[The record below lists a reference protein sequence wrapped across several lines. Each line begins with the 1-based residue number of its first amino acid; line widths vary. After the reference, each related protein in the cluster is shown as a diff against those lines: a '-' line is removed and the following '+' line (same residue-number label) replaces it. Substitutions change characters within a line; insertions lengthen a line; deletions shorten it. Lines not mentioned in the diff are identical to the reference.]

1 MVKPQSESNK
11 GSKKRSLLWYVPAV
25 FFQIIGGLVVYYKL
39 RKSDATTAR
48 NSLFVGIML
57 SVVTIVVVVFLYGS
71 FQADMA
77 VAQSRIAKGSQII
90 DTSFGPIEYAD
101 VGHGYP
107 VLVVHGAGG
116 GYDQGIILANIL
128 LDGNSYRVIAPSRFG
143 YLHTPVP
150 DTTNNKS
157 SFAAQADAYA
167 NLLDKLNIKKV
178 AVLGFSAGGP
188 SSIEFVLRHPDKT
201 SVLVLASAVV
211 HKEPPMGPM
220 DYVIH
225 YGLFKSDFAFW
236 LIAKYFQP
244 SLLSFFGVNSEEQA
258 NIAPAEKSWL
268 SSILIPSMFPISQR
282 QPGMVNDRS
291 NFALINYPLEQ
302 ISAPTLVIH
311 AKDDTLVSPSHS
323 LYAVQKIPNAK
334 HIEFATGGHLLMG
347 HHQEIKSEIG
357 KFFAQRHAMETRALL
372 LSTFQRQI
380 HL

>member
-90 DTSFGPIEYAD
+90 DTAFGHIEYAD
-101 VGHGYP
+101 AGHGYP

-116 GYDQGIILANIL
+116 GYDQGVILANIL

-143 YLHTPVP
+143 FLHTPVP
-150 DTTNNKS
+150 DVTNNKS
-157 SFAAQADAYA
+157 SFAAQADVYA

-178 AVLGFSAGGP
+178 AVFGFSAGGP
-188 SSIEFVLRHPDKT
+188 SSIEFALRHPDKT
-201 SVLVLASAVV
+201 SVLVLVSAVV

-220 DYVIH
+220 DYVSQI
-225 YGLFKSDFAFW
+225 LR
-236 LIAKYFQP
+236 
-244 SLLSFFGVNSEEQA
+244 FG
-258 NIAPAEKSWL
+258 
-268 SSILIPSMFPISQR
+268 
-282 QPGMVNDRS
+282 
-291 NFALINYPLEQ
+291 
-302 ISAPTLVIH
+302 
-311 AKDDTLVSPSHS
+311 
-323 LYAVQKIPNAK
+323 
-334 HIEFATGGHLLMG
+334 
-347 HHQEIKSEIG
+347 
-357 KFFAQRHAMETRALL
+357 
-372 LSTFQRQI
+372 
-380 HL
+380 